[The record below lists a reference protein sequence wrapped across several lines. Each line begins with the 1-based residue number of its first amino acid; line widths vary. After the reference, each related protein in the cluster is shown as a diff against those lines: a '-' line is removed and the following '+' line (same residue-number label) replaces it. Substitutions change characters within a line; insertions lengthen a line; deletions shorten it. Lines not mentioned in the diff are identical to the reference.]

1 MFTENFEI
9 ILLFFA
15 VISFCLWMYERFYW
29 VKKVSLIM
37 LILFVC
43 GILGN
48 VGIIPTRHVVYDTL
62 NNYCVPLAVVFIL
75 LGVRISDLKKTG
87 WPMLCTFMLASI
99 ASFIGCLLGGI
110 FLYNWFES
118 ILQADAWKVVG
129 PYIGTYIGGSIN
141 FFALWQGLEIHD
153 QNLFVAANAVDNIT
167 FFPIFLFWVLATEWL
182 SKYMY
187 CSEEENYDQQEQG
200 TEEKFI
206 LPHIINLFLLAFC
219 IIYCSNF
226 IKTTCHRIFPDTW
239 ITKIPSILYTTTF
252 AIILAQFSF
261 IQKWQGT
268 KNLSNLA
275 FYLFFCSVG
284 AMIDIKQ
291 AISLAPILFVFVLI
305 VIVVQILI
313 VLIFGKLFRID
324 LRMIATCS
332 IAAKLGPSSVMAF
345 TNTKQWHSLV
355 LPGMAAALLGYAI
368 GNYFGFAGAYLL
380 KFIMQ

>member
-15 VISFCLWMYERFYW
+15 VISFCLCMYERFYW

-129 PYIGTYIGGSIN
+129 P
-141 FFALWQGLEIHD
+141 
-153 QNLFVAANAVDNIT
+153 
-167 FFPIFLFWVLATEWL
+167 
-182 SKYMY
+182 
-187 CSEEENYDQQEQG
+187 
-200 TEEKFI
+200 
-206 LPHIINLFLLAFC
+206 
-219 IIYCSNF
+219 
-226 IKTTCHRIFPDTW
+226 
-239 ITKIPSILYTTTF
+239 
-252 AIILAQFSF
+252 
-261 IQKWQGT
+261 
-268 KNLSNLA
+268 
-275 FYLFFCSVG
+275 
-284 AMIDIKQ
+284 
-291 AISLAPILFVFVLI
+291 
-305 VIVVQILI
+305 
-313 VLIFGKLFRID
+313 
-324 LRMIATCS
+324 
-332 IAAKLGPSSVMAF
+332 
-345 TNTKQWHSLV
+345 
-355 LPGMAAALLGYAI
+355 
-368 GNYFGFAGAYLL
+368 
-380 KFIMQ
+380 